1 MPLCM
6 KPSLLLLC
14 SQKQHEGSLSRIRIS
29 AHTVLKH
36 YSLCTPTLPLE
47 TGIGSEIVQG
57 WYSVGIPFVRFF
69 PYHSLLATGQ
79 SWWWCRQ
86 SIAGTAGNRNV
97 TLPNSATVSCFFL
110 FLLHKVDSQLINI
123 DMVYYIYNIFFFLK
137 KRCSASWT
145 LLLFFC
151 DKLFL
156 RNPAISYLF
165 RYNKFSQCMGTMSS
179 ERCPVFWEVCDSL
192 PALWLLVGWFLTYM
206 PFK

>member
-123 DMVYYIYNIFFFLK
+123 DMVYYIYNIFFFPKKEMFSFLNIVVVLLWQTFLK
-137 KRCSASWT
+137 ESCNF
-145 LLLFFC
+145 LF
-151 DKLFL
+151 
-156 RNPAISYLF
+156 
-165 RYNKFSQCMGTMSS
+165 
-179 ERCPVFWEVCDSL
+179 VSL
-192 PALWLLVGWFLTYM
+192 
-206 PFK
+206 